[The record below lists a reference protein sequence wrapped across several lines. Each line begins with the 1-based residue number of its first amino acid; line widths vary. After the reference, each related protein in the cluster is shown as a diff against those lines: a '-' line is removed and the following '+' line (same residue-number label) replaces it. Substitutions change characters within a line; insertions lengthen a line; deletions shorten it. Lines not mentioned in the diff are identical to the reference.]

1 VANTSGSTLEQLSYL
16 AGASA
21 DQDGEK
27 LFATGQV
34 RLQAYDPH
42 TRTWDDVDEYGY
54 AAGWVGYT
62 DKLKPGYQVDIPMRM
77 NVAASAPVGAGF
89 TLGATIYG
97 DADSACLGYGQAAYR
112 FQIVAAGTDTDG
124 TEPQQG
130 GRAPVTA
137 EKPAGNAPAV
147 TGSLARTG
155 AGSAL
160 PVIGLVGGFAVV
172 AGAGAVFTARR
183 RKAGTP
189 A

>member
-89 TLGATIYG
+89 TLGATPT
-97 DADSACLGYGQAAYR
+97 ARASATARPPTASR
-112 FQIVAAGTDTDG
+112 SWPPVRTRTAPSRSKAAG
-124 TEPQQG
+124 
-130 GRAPVTA
+130 
-137 EKPAGNAPAV
+137 
-147 TGSLARTG
+147 
-155 AGSAL
+155 
-160 PVIGLVGGFAVV
+160 
-172 AGAGAVFTARR
+172 RR
-183 RKAGTP
+183 
-189 A
+189 